1 MSRGVWLITGIPG
14 AGKTTL
20 ARALASTWDHGAH
33 VEGDRLQEWIKAGAV
48 GPGEEPSAESDRQI
62 RLNIRNQCLLASSFT
77 SAGMS
82 VVLDYVIVSQEM
94 LLQYREQLPGQEVF
108 LVVLSP
114 GVAAALD
121 RDAQRPEKTV
131 AQQWAHLEP
140 KIRRELAGVG
150 LWVDNA
156 SLTVAEAVALVL
168 GRKDEARLQT
178 L

>member
-1 MSRGVWLITGIPG
+1 MSGEVWLITGIPG

-20 ARALASTWDHGAH
+20 AKALASYWERGAH
-33 VEGDRLQEWIKAGAV
+33 VEGDKLQEWIMAGAV
-48 GPGEEPSAESDRQI
+48 WPGEEPSAESDRQI

-77 SAGMS
+77 SAGMI

-94 LLQYREQLPGQEVF
+94 LEEYRRQLPGQVVY

-114 GVAAALD
+114 GTKTAFD
-121 RDAQRPEKTV
+121 RDAGRPEKTV

-140 KIRRELAGVG
+140 QIRRELAGVG

-156 SLTVAEAVALVL
+156 RLTVVETVALVFQ
-168 GRKDEARLQT
+168 RKAEARL
-178 L
+178 